1 MSAMF
6 TLPGLVVAGS
16 ASALSSETGTG
27 GFPEPLLL
35 QWDVLLAAAAIVVLS
50 PEDFAAVS
58 LFVESST
65 DGIVVGFFLVFLFG
79 SLAGRVFFLGV
90 VVLLAFLARLW
101 RFLGIVV
108 GFFLARAWRFLRF
121 GTGGFVRADARTGG
135 GDVGFR
141 VDARVVRACC
151 LLC

>member
-35 QWDVLLAAAAIVVLS
+35 QWDVLLAAAIVVLS

-65 DGIVVGFFLVFLFG
+65 DGIVVGFFL
-79 SLAGRVFFLGV
+79 ARV
-90 VVLLAFLARLW
+90 
-101 RFLGIVV
+101 
-108 GFFLARAWRFLRF
+108 WRFLRF